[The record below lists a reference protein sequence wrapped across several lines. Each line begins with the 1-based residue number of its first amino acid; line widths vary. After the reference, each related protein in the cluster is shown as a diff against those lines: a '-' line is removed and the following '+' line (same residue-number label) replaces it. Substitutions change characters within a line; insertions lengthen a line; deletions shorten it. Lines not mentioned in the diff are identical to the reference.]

1 MKNQKRKE
9 EERLLEER
17 AEGDKRQAV
26 RVLLRV
32 VFLFAGTFLLYLLYS
47 WLVTLGEGVMKATL
61 WTYFALTLLLLSAY
75 LICNRATLAT
85 GGKRERL
92 PDEWSEEE
100 KDAFLAAAARR
111 RERTKWMLLLIVC
124 FLSVFLLYYL
134 DLFVLD
140 SFRNFTGAVL

>member
-1 MKNQKRKE
+1 MKNKKRKE
-9 EERLLEER
+9 EESLLVKR

-61 WTYFALTLLLLSAY
+61 WTYFAVTLLLLSAY

-92 PDEWSEEE
+92 PDKWSEEE

-124 FLSVFLLYYL
+124 FLSVFLLDYL